1 MRPVFSL
8 LVPVLFLFGC
18 RSPQEP
24 LPYPLTITE
33 EGLGAIHP
41 ETPFDQ
47 AGGKLMGFEARKLS
61 RVTPERPEAL
71 WQIRRGENV
80 YALVV
85 SDEGGK
91 KIDHIDVLSPQIKN
105 RRAQGIGDSLSPTPA
120 LRCDNGTCSYAD
132 EPSLHYRID
141 PASRIIREITL
152 QKL

>member
-1 MRPVFSL
+1 MRPVFFL
-8 LVPVLFLFGC
+8 LIPALFLFGC

-61 RVTPERPEAL
+61 QITPDHPEMI
-71 WQIRRGENV
+71 WQIRRGESV
-80 YALVV
+80 FAHIV

-91 KIDHIDVLSPQIKN
+91 KISRIDILSPQIKN
-105 RRAQGIGDSLSPTPA
+105 RHAQGIGDSLNPSPA
-120 LRCDNGTCSYAD
+120 LTCDNGTCGYAD
-132 EPSLHYRID
+132 EPSLRYRID